1 MARILVV
8 DDAAF
13 MRLNIKQMLD
23 ANGHEM
29 VGEASNGIEAVEI
42 YPKVKPDIVLMDITM
57 PEMNGIEALKR
68 IKVLDPDSKVIICS
82 AVGQQVMVAE
92 SIKYGAE
99 TFIVKPFTKDVLLA
113 AIDKVITA

>member
-1 MARILVV
+1 MARVLVV

-29 VGEASNGIEAVEI
+29 VGEAANGIEAVEV
-42 YPKVKPDIVLMDITM
+42 YPRAKPDVVLMDITM

-68 IKVLDPDSKVIICS
+68 IKVLDPASKVIICS

-92 SIKYGAE
+92 AVKNGAE
-99 TFIVKPFTKDVLLA
+99 TFIVKPFTQETLMA
-113 AIDKVITA
+113 AINKVI